1 MLAFLKKIF
10 GSGNAFDYKV
20 LLRKGAL
27 IVDVR
32 TPAEFKSGHIQG
44 SVNIPLDR
52 VKAKAAELKRKNK
65 PVITCCRSGN
75 RSGMAKSIL
84 ISAGIECYN
93 GGAWNELNHKI
104 S

>member
-1 MLAFLKKIF
+1 MLAFFRKIF
-10 GSGNAFDYKV
+10 GSGNAFDYKA
-20 LLRKGAL
+20 LLMKGAL

-32 TPAEFKSGHIQG
+32 TPDEFKSGHIKG
-44 SVNIPLDR
+44 SLNIPLDR

-65 PVITCCRSGN
+65 PIITCCRSGN

-84 ISAGIECYN
+84 RSAGIDCYN
-93 GGAWNELNHKI
+93 GGAWNKLNHKI